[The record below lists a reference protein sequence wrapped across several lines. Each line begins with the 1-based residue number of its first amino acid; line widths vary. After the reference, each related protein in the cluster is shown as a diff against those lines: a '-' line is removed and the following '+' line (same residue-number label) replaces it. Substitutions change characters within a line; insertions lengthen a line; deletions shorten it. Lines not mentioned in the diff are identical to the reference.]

1 MEYIL
6 SVLGQILPLALSAL
20 FYAVV
25 IGVGIFVIM
34 VIRKYNLQDEV
45 AGLVAAAEMVYPGL
59 RRGKDKKQWVVNEM
73 QKIYPK
79 LDPDVLNYLI
89 ERFVFEVTK

>member
-1 MEYIL
+1 MEVVL
-6 SVLGQILPLALSAL
+6 NVLGQILPLALSAL

-59 RRGKDKKQWVVNEM
+59 RRGKDKKQWVVDEM
-73 QKIYPK
+73 QKKFPSIH
-79 LDPDVLNYLI
+79 LDYLDKLI
-89 ERFVFEVTK
+89 ERFVYEITK